1 MSQQQP
7 VTITITESDGGQGG
21 HERTAVQRKQS
32 GMYIMGSRDSSFR
45 KHWYLPVFNAS

>member
-1 MSQQQP
+1 MVSE
-7 VTITITESDGGQGG
+7 VGEGGRG
-21 HERTAVQRKQS
+21 RTAVQRKQS